1 MAQSTPV
8 KWTLKG
14 TVLIACNCD
23 YGCPCN
29 FNALPTHGDCEG
41 AWAWHIEDGHYGD
54 TDLKGLAICIAADW
68 PQAIHDGNGEAAVLI
83 DERANEVQRE
93 ALNALVSGVAGGPWG
108 ILKNTWTKVHEP
120 QYVAF
125 DIDLAEQRSRAKAGE
140 LLELEMEPI
149 KNAVTGAEVTPGAV
163 LPQGFITKDPRFAS
177 SKVFRVQNGV
187 HYDHSGRYA
196 AVGSF
201 EYSGP

>member
-1 MAQSTPV
+1 MAQSTAA

-41 AWAWHIEDGHYGD
+41 GWAWHVQDGRYGD
-54 TDLKGLAICIAADW
+54 TDLSGLSFCIAADW
-68 PQAIHDGNGEAAVLI
+68 PKAIHDGNGEAAVLI

-93 ALNALVSGVAGGPWG
+93 ALRTLVSGAAGGPWG
-108 ILKNTWTKVHEP
+108 ILKNTWTTVHEP
-120 QYVAF
+120 RYVVF
-125 DIDLAEQRSRAKAGE
+125 EMHLAEQRSRAKAGD
-140 LLELEMEPI
+140 LFELEMEPI
-149 KNAVTGAEVTPGAV
+149 TNPVTGAEVTPGAV
-163 LPQGFITKDPRFAS
+163 LPQGFITKDPRFAA
-177 SKVFRVQNGV
+177 SKSFRVHDGV
-187 HYDHSGRYA
+187 HYDHSGKYA

>member
-1 MAQSTPV
+1 MAQSIAT

-41 AWAWHIEDGHYGD
+41 GWAWHVQDGRYGD
-54 TDLKGLAICIAADW
+54 TDLRGLSFCIAADW
-68 PQAIHDGNGEAAVLI
+68 PKAIHDGNGEAVVLI
-83 DERANEVQRE
+83 DGRANEAQRE
-93 ALNALVSGVAGGPWG
+93 ALRTLVSGAAGGPWG
-108 ILKNTWTKVHEP
+108 ILNNTWTKVHEP
-120 QYVAF
+120 RYVAF
-125 DIDLAEQRSRAKAGE
+125 DMDLAEQRSRAKAGD
-140 LLELEMEPI
+140 LFELEMEPI
-149 KNAVTGAEVTPGAV
+149 RNPVTGAEVTPGAV
-163 LPQGFITKDPRFAS
+163 LPQGFITKDPRFAA
-177 SKVFRVQNGV
+177 SKLFRVQNGV
-187 HYDHSGRYA
+187 HYDHSGKYA